1 MARKIPNR
9 RLTLTLILLFLL
21 LAGCSPAPTA
31 TPSATPSLVPTSTP
45 TPTPT
50 ATPTQ
55 TATPLPAPT
64 ETLTPLPTATATS
77 PVLVE
82 QGTPIPA
89 RLEVISFNNAFQ
101 VSGLASFK
109 EPSLTDLDWSPE
121 GDALAVATF
130 NSIGIYSPLSRTR
143 IIDLETPQG
152 VISIDYSPR
161 GTLLAVGHRFG
172 SEQVGF
178 AGNVDIWRVSTWEAL
193 GPVLGGRQAVSQVM
207 FSPNGRSL
215 AAAFTSPASED
226 SRVVFWDTT
235 RWEISRTLTTG
246 NLQRIAFS
254 PDSKLLAVS
263 PDRYA
268 IEVYRLVDQ
277 KQLLTIHTSFTG
289 AVNSMVFSPDG
300 STLATGH
307 YDGEIRLWN
316 AQTGEL
322 RQVLATGGVVESL
335 AFNPDGSLLASGEG
349 TGSNQVRLW
358 DIEIGQLV
366 RILESH
372 EHPVVSLAF
381 SPDGRLLA
389 SGSFDGTVWLWG
401 VRP

>member
-1 MARKIPNR
+1 M
-9 RLTLTLILLFLL
+9 
-21 LAGCSPAPTA
+21 
-31 TPSATPSLVPTSTP
+31 
-45 TPTPT
+45 
-50 ATPTQ
+50 
-55 TATPLPAPT
+55 
-64 ETLTPLPTATATS
+64 
-77 PVLVE
+77 
-82 QGTPIPA
+82 
-89 RLEVISFNNAFQ
+89 
-101 VSGLASFK
+101 
-109 EPSLTDLDWSPE
+109 TDLDWSPDSE
-121 GDALAVATF
+121 ALAVATF
-130 NSIGIYSPLSRTR
+130 DGIGIYNALSRIKVT
-143 IIDLETPQG
+143 DLDTLQG

-161 GTLLAVGHRFG
+161 GSLLAVGHRFG
-172 SEQVGF
+172 SEVAGY

-207 FSPNGRSL
+207 FSPDGKAL
-215 AAAFTSPASED
+215 AAAFTSPAPEN

-235 RWEISRTLTTG
+235 RWEISGTLTTG

-268 IEVYRLVDQ
+268 VDIYRVIDQ
-277 KQLLTIHTSFTG
+277 AKLLNIHTSFTG
-289 AVNSMVFSPDG
+289 AVNSMAFSPDG

-322 RQVLATGGVVESL
+322 KQVLATQGVVESL
-335 AFNPDGSLLASGEG
+335 AFSPDGSLLASGEG

-358 DIEIGQLV
+358 DIEVGQLV

-372 EHPVVSLAF
+372 ESPVVSLAF
-381 SPDGRLLA
+381 SPNGRLLA
-389 SGSFDGTVWLWG
+389 SGSYDGAVWLWG

>member
-1 MARKIPNR
+1 MARNIPHGR
-9 RLTLTLILLFLL
+9 LTLILLVLL

-31 TPSATPSLVPTSTP
+31 TPSATPTLMPTDTP
-45 TPTPT
+45 IPT

-55 TATPLPAPT
+55 TATPLPTPT
-64 ETLTPLPTATATS
+64 GTLTPLPTATATS

-89 RLEVISFNNAFQ
+89 GLDVISFDNAFR

-121 GDALAVATF
+121 SDALAVATF
-130 NSIGIYSPLSRTR
+130 NSIGIYSPLPRTK

-152 VISIDYSPR
+152 VVSIDYSPR

-172 SEQVGF
+172 SEEVGY

-193 GPVLGGRQAVSQVM
+193 GPVLGGRQAVSQVA
-207 FSPNGRSL
+207 FSPDGKSL

-263 PDRYA
+263 PNRYA
-268 IEVYRLVDQ
+268 VEIFRLIDQ
-277 KQLLTIHTSFTG
+277 QLLLSLDTSFTG
-289 AVNSMVFSPDG
+289 AVNSMAFSPDG

-322 RQVLATGGVVESL
+322 RQVLATQGVVESL
-335 AFNPDGSLLASGEG
+335 AFSPDGSLLASGEG

-358 DIEIGQLV
+358 DIEVGQLV

-372 EHPVVSLAF
+372 EHPLVSLAF

-389 SGSFDGTVWLWG
+389 SGSSDGTVWLWG